1 MLHSMITH
9 SHFLSHLCTHSHS
22 PPPPAVTLVV
32 FTMNHGESFQMKFD
46 SGRFTT
52 VAQITEIML
61 KQLITCIQYY
71 PWVSPFSFYATLFA
85 ECAFKLGGIVEQ
97 CGLYLP
103 PCMPMEM
110 ELMMIRAMRNVWNLS
125 SV

>member
-61 KQLITCIQYY
+61 KQLGIAAENAN
-71 PWVSPFSFYATLFA
+71 VFSLWLTSKHLRRW
-85 ECAFKLGGIVEQ
+85 
-97 CGLYLP
+97 LP
-103 PCMPMEM
+103 SLAC
-110 ELMMIRAMRNVWNLS
+110 LS
-125 SV
+125 SLGQSLCEGEVCQARLICSSVVDCM